1 MERVQVLEIR
11 YSFWRLVR
19 YLAVGIGA
27 LALSWYSI
35 ENGHWSVAILGWLA
49 LPIAGL
55 SVADAIWRFY
65 CATRGPDMTLSLDGI
80 DVYGARIPWS
90 AIRGVTAKRE
100 YGLSTIDLSFFP
112 GDVDRLEFDFTGRI
126 ARWMSKVTDA
136 DGLTLSAFA
145 LQIEHDELVTLIEA
159 FIAET
164 QRMGAGSVASSPLD
178 GSAPAP

>member
-11 YSFWRLVR
+11 YSFWRLLR
-19 YLAVGIGA
+19 YLAISAGA
-27 LALSWYSI
+27 LLLSWTLI
-35 ENGHWSVAILGWLA
+35 EHGHWMAAILGW
-49 LPIAGL
+49 IGL
-55 SVADAIWRFY
+55 VLSGVSVADALWRFH
-65 CATRGPDMTLSLDGI
+65 CLSRGPDITLSRDGI
-80 DVYGARIPWS
+80 GVYSVLIPWS
-90 AIRGVTAKRE
+90 AIRAVSAKRE

-145 LQIEHDELVTLIEA
+145 LQIEHDELVMLIEA

>member
-90 AIRGVTAKRE
+90 AIQSINATHD
-100 YGLSTIDLSFFP
+100 YGASNIEVRFFP
-112 GDVDRLEFDFTGRI
+112 GDADHLRFDFSGRLT
-126 ARWMSKVTDA
+126 RWLMTFAEA
-136 DGLTLSAFA
+136 DGLLLSAFA

-164 QRMGAGSVASSPLD
+164 LRMGAGSVASSPLD